1 VAVPIHQL
9 IPSLNVRDAVSN
21 HTLRLQRLLRRL
33 GHPSEVYAVW
43 ASTSLPAAVHP
54 ASAVPADPG
63 SWLLYQHS
71 IGSLAAD
78 RYARH
83 RGGRLLNYHN
93 VTPAELFEPWE
104 PDVGGEIDLGRR
116 QLAEFAACTD
126 HAIAVSEYNRGEL
139 VELGY
144 RSTGVAPILIDT
156 DELRLT
162 IDPKTAG
169 RLRLV
174 ARRRPGSQI
183 LAVGRIAP
191 NKGHHQLVP
200 AFAAYR
206 HCFDPGAHLHVVGP
220 ISSHRYADAVR
231 HTVDAAGLRRHVTFH
246 GNVSDGA
253 LGALYHHAD
262 ALCMLSDHEGFGV
275 PLLEAMA
282 HDLPIVAFAS
292 AGIPGTAG
300 DAAILLPDRRP
311 ETVATALHR
320 VVTDERVRNRLISA
334 GRERLEAFSL
344 QRTEAAY
351 AEQIG
356 AALEAAR
363 G

>member
-1 VAVPIHQL
+1 
-9 IPSLNVRDAVSN
+9 
-21 HTLRLQRLLRRL
+21 
-33 GHPSEVYAVW
+33 
-43 ASTSLPAAVHP
+43 
-54 ASAVPADPG
+54 
-63 SWLLYQHS
+63 
-71 IGSLAAD
+71 
-78 RYARH
+78 
-83 RGGRLLNYHN
+83 
-93 VTPAELFEPWE
+93 
-104 PDVGGEIDLGRR
+104 
-116 QLAEFAACTD
+116 
-126 HAIAVSEYNRGEL
+126 
-139 VELGY
+139 
-144 RSTGVAPILIDT
+144 
-156 DELRLT
+156 
-162 IDPKTAG
+162 
-169 RLRLV
+169 
-174 ARRRPGSQI
+174 
-183 LAVGRIAP
+183 
-191 NKGHHQLVP
+191 
-200 AFAAYR
+200 
-206 HCFDPGAHLHVVGP
+206 
-220 ISSHRYADAVR
+220 
-231 HTVDAAGLRRHVTFH
+231 VTFH

-320 VVTDERVRNRLISA
+320 VLTDERVRNRLISA

-344 QRTEAAY
+344 ERTEAAY